1 ALNANRPKN
10 CPSRPGGDNSKSI
23 VLETTRTDPMA
34 MPNIDAAIQN
44 VHIGS
49 GTAATVIA
57 APRKM
62 EMIKNVFL
70 ELSGLLKRQNSSEP
84 AILKPVATMKTTR
97 KSDGLKPTTVVA
109 YGCIIA
115 MAVASAS
122 LTKKYAIMKKN
133 IDG

>member
-1 ALNANRPKN
+1 DVCSSDLH
-10 CPSRPGGDNSKSI
+10 
-23 VLETTRTDPMA
+23 TDPMA
-34 MPNIDAAIQN
+34 RPNIEAAIQN
-44 VHIGS
+44 VHTGS
-49 GTAATVIA
+49 GTAATVLA
-57 APRKM
+57 APSKM

-70 ELSGLLKRQNSSEP
+70 EPRALLTKPNTSAP
-84 AILKPVATMKTTR
+84 TMLNPVATMKTTR